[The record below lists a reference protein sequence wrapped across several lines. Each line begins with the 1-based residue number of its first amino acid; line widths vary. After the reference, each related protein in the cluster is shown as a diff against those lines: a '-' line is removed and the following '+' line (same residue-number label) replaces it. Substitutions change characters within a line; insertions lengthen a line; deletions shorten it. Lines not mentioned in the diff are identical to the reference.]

1 MSANNPLVYTQK
13 HSIGIPDF
21 SSTNLLVVGD
31 VMLDKYYEGDSCR
44 ISPEAP
50 VPVVNV
56 NKIKY
61 RPGGAANVALNA
73 AMLGAKVTLIGIV
86 GRDEAS
92 QQINKALKSLN
103 VKCHLIQH
111 DEVETIT
118 KLRVLSRNQQ
128 LIRLD
133 FEQSFE
139 GLDKTDLI
147 RQYVNCLDTADA
159 IVFSDYAKG
168 TLSDICNMIA
178 SAKRLRKPIIVD
190 PKGPDYSKYAGATV
204 ITPNLKEFH
213 MAVGETESE
222 HDIHNKALELCD
234 KYNFHSVLLTR
245 SERGMTL
252 YTSSK
257 SADHDSAGVQA
268 TKGATHFPAIA
279 KEVYDVTG
287 AGDTVVSTLSCAIAV
302 GTDLAHASSLANH
315 AASIVVSKL
324 GTSSVTTEELAK
336 VTNLKQSAPKGTL
349 AEQELLQVVKQAK
362 ALGEKVVMTNGC
374 FDILHSGH
382 VRYLEQASQLGDR
395 LIVAVNCDSTV
406 EKLKGKGRPINT
418 ASRRMSVLSA
428 LVAVDWVVEFV
439 EDTPERLISEVL
451 PNVLVKGGD
460 YIVDEIAGAKQVLEN
475 GGQVFALDYE
485 DGISTTDIITR
496 IIQPN

>member
-1 MSANNPLVYTQK
+1 MSEKHTSVNSQK

-21 SSTNLLVVGD
+21 SAINLLVVGD

-56 NKIKY
+56 NKVEY

-86 GRDEAS
+86 GKDDGGEKIK
-92 QQINKALKSLN
+92 QALGSLN
-103 VKCHLIQH
+103 VECHFSQY
-111 DEVETIT
+111 EQFETIT

-139 GLDKTDLI
+139 ELDKTELI
-147 RQYVNCLDTADA
+147 QQYKDCLEKADA

-168 TLSDICNMIA
+168 TLSDIASMIA
-178 SAKRLRKPIIVD
+178 SAKRIDKPIIVD
-190 PKGPDYSKYAGATV
+190 PKGTDYSKYAGATV

-213 MAVGETESE
+213 MVAGESE
-222 HDIHNKALELCD
+222 SDQDMHKRALELCR
-234 KYNFHSVLLTR
+234 KHNFVSLLLTR

-252 YTSSK
+252 YAGSGYEQADL
-257 SADHDSAGVQA
+257 SAQV
-268 TKGATHFPAIA
+268 THFPAIA
-279 KEVYDVTG
+279 KEVFDVTG
-287 AGDTVVSTLSCAIAV
+287 AGDTVVSSLSCAIAT
-302 GTDLAHASSLANH
+302 GANLAFASSLANH

-324 GTSSVTTEELAK
+324 GTSSVTVEELAK
-336 VTNLKQSAPKGTL
+336 MTNLNKSLPRGIL
-349 AEQELLQVVKQAK
+349 SEQALLHAVKHAQ

-382 VRYLEQASQLGDR
+382 VAYLEEAAKLGDR
-395 LIVAVNCDSTV
+395 LIVAVNCDKTV
-406 EKLKGKGRPINT
+406 TQLKGSGRPVN
-418 ASRRMSVLSA
+418 SVLRRMSVLSA
-428 LVAVDWVVEFV
+428 LASVDWVVEFV
-439 EDTPERLISEVL
+439 EDTPERLITEVL

-460 YIVDEIAGAKQVLEN
+460 YLVEEIAGAKQVLDN
-475 GGQVFALDYE
+475 GGQVYALDYE
-485 DGISTTDIITR
+485 DGISTTDIISRMT
-496 IIQPN
+496 QSN